1 MNDEKKKREQE
12 AREEQ
17 DFDNIMAEDGQVR
30 RKRRGSR
37 RPGRSRTSTTSW
49 QRTER

>member
-1 MNDEKKKREQE
+1 
-12 AREEQ
+12 
-17 DFDNIMAEDGQVR
+17 MAEDGKVR
-30 RKRRGSR
+30 RRRRRGSR